1 MPLFCDVALAVPLD
15 MAFTYAIPPGMEPV
29 VGGRVLV
36 PFRQQRMSG
45 IVVELHD
52 RAPQGIDD
60 FRNDGKEERVRPQGL
75 QPDFLAMP
83 GSAANEVAERVEF
96 ETSAAKAA
104 IENNPLTAALKR
116 CATPNQIF
124 PAASKAAPVHKS
136 VPADPPISK
145 ASSNA
150 KAAWI
155 RSVIEAL
162 DVAPVLDEQLL
173 KLGRWIA
180 DYYLAPIGEVFR
192 TMLPLVAEFKRTI
205 TYRITDQGHMALHL
219 AGMSGSPARS
229 QRTPDEQLVEFRV
242 LDYLAEREGVR
253 EQSLRGAT
261 KVSKALLAGMVR
273 KKWIAREDVSAV
285 RDAVRT
291 IKVAVLLGAEAAS
304 EGKIAEASPPPD
316 GPEARPHTETQ
327 HPQNERSAGDSPAV
341 AGATSPRSSL
351 AKKLNNNQRALIDA
365 LAAAGG
371 RLPVETLRDLD
382 VPRTTLATLVRRGL
396 IEIVEE
402 PEDRTAP
409 KLKPRRSPFEFEFSP
424 AQKEAV
430 KQILE
435 SVGARKFTGMLLH
448 GVTGSGKTAVYLAVM
463 REVLEQGRSS
473 ILLVPEIGL
482 TPAMAADLIQVF
494 GDEVAILHSGLSD
507 DERAE
512 QWHRI
517 KRGEARVVVGTRS
530 AVFAPVSDLA
540 LVIVD
545 EEQDSSYKQEETP
558 RYHARD
564 VAVMRAKMAGAV
576 VVLGSATPSLE
587 SYYNAK
593 KHKYALLELPDR
605 VEQRPLPE
613 VEILDMRQEFQ
624 ETGQEQVIS
633 RKLAEEI
640 RERLEKKE
648 QVMVL
653 LNRRGY
659 SPVVLCRACG
669 ETLQCKN
676 CAVSM
681 THHKREHKMEC
692 HYCGHV
698 AQIPN
703 KCAKCGS
710 EYVYF
715 VGTGSEKLE
724 ELLHGMFPQARI
736 GRLDRDTVRGRE
748 DFERA
753 LNALNEGEL
762 DMLVGTQMIAKG
774 HDVHG
779 VTLVGVV
786 GADHALSLPDF
797 RAAERTFQLLTQVAG
812 RAGRGNSPGKVV
824 LQTYFP
830 DHYAVQFAARH
841 DFAGFYDKELQF
853 RSWMHYPPYSAIA
866 NVVIRSEKLDEA
878 LAWSGELGRWF
889 EKTRHEGIRV
899 LGPAAAPILRLKRD
913 YRYHFILKSPSRE
926 KMNALLRAMLKEAA
940 AKKIPRTQ
948 VIVDVDA
955 VWLM

>member
-1 MPLFCDVALAVPLD
+1 MSLFSDVALPVPLD
-15 MAFTYAIPPGMEPV
+15 MVFTYAIPACLEPV

-52 RAPQGIDD
+52 RPPQVKTKI
-60 FRNDGKEERVRPQGL
+60 VL
-75 QPDFLAMP
+75 
-83 GSAANEVAERVEF
+83 
-96 ETSAAKAA
+96 
-104 IENNPLTAALKR
+104 
-116 CATPNQIF
+116 
-124 PAASKAAPVHKS
+124 
-136 VPADPPISK
+136 
-145 ASSNA
+145 
-150 KAAWI
+150 
-155 RSVIEAL
+155 EAL
-162 DVAPVLDEQLL
+162 DLSPVLDEQLL
-173 KLGRWIA
+173 KLGKWIA
-180 DYYLAPIGEVFR
+180 DYYLAPLGEVFR
-192 TMLPLVAEFKRTI
+192 TMLPLSAEFKRAI
-205 TYRITDQGHMALHL
+205 TYRITDAGHMALHL

-229 QRTPDEQLVEFRV
+229 RRTPEEQLVEFRV
-242 LDYLAEREGVR
+242 LDYLAERESVR
-253 EQSLRGAT
+253 EESLCGAT
-261 KVSKALLAGMVR
+261 RVSKALLAGMVR
-273 KKWIAREDVSAV
+273 KKWIAREDVSAA
-285 RDAVRT
+285 REASRT
-291 IKVAVLLGAEAAS
+291 VKVAVLLGAEA
-304 EGKIAEASPPPD
+304 SPPLD
-316 GPEARPHTETQ
+316 GSET
-327 HPQNERSAGDSPAV
+327 RSHMGPV
-341 AGATSPRSSL
+341 H
-351 AKKLNNNQRALIDA
+351 KLNNNQRTLIDA
-365 LAAAGG
+365 LAASGG
-371 RLPVETLRDLD
+371 RVPVDALRGLE
-382 VPRTTLATLVRRGL
+382 VPRTTLSTLVRRGL
-396 IEIVEE
+396 VQLVDE
-402 PEDRTAP
+402 PQDFAVSRIT
-409 KLKPRRSPFEFEFSP
+409 LRRPTIQFELNP
-424 AQKEAV
+424 PQKEALRN
-430 KQILE
+430 IHG
-435 SVGARKFTGMLLH
+435 SVDTGKFSGMLLH
-448 GVTGSGKTAVYLAVM
+448 GVTGSGKTAVYLAAM
-463 REVLEQGRSS
+463 RQVLEQGKSS

-482 TPAMAADLIQVF
+482 TPAVAADLHQVF
-494 GDEVAILHSGLSD
+494 GDEVAILHSALTD
-507 DERAE
+507 AERAE

-540 LVIVD
+540 LIIVD

-593 KHKYALLELPDR
+593 KNKYALLELPDR

-613 VEILDMRQEFQ
+613 VEILDMRLEFQ

-633 RKLAEEI
+633 RRLAKEI
-640 RERLEKKE
+640 RERLQKKE

-669 ETLQCKN
+669 KTLQCKN

-681 THHKREHKMEC
+681 THHKRERKMEC

-698 AQIPN
+698 AHIPE
-703 KCAKCGS
+703 KCAHCGS

-736 GRLDRDTVRGRE
+736 GRLDRDTVKGRE

-774 HDVHG
+774 HDIHG

-786 GADHALSLPDF
+786 GADMALSLPDF

-812 RAGRGNSPGKVV
+812 RAGRGQSPGKVV

-853 RSWMHYPPYSAIA
+853 RAWMHYPPYNAIA
-866 NVVIRSEKLDEA
+866 NVLIRSEKLDEA
-878 LAWSGELGRWF
+878 LTWSGEFGRWF

-899 LGPAAAPILRLKRD
+899 LGPAAAPIVRLKRD

-926 KMNALLRAMLKEAA
+926 KMNALLRAMLAEAA
-940 AKKIPRTQ
+940 ARKIPRTQ

>member
-1 MPLFCDVALAVPLD
+1 MPLFCDVALPVPLD
-15 MAFTYAIPPGMEPV
+15 MAFTYSIPPGMEPV

-36 PFRQQRMSG
+36 PFRQQRTTG
-45 IVVELHD
+45 IVVDLHD
-52 RAPQGIDD
+52 RPPKSE
-60 FRNDGKEERVRPQGL
+60 GKDVKIK
-75 QPDFLAMP
+75 
-83 GSAANEVAERVEF
+83 N
-96 ETSAAKAA
+96 
-104 IENNPLTAALKR
+104 
-116 CATPNQIF
+116 
-124 PAASKAAPVHKS
+124 
-136 VPADPPISK
+136 
-145 ASSNA
+145 
-150 KAAWI
+150 
-155 RSVIEAL
+155 VIEAL
-162 DVAPVLDEQLL
+162 DLTPVLDEQLL

-180 DYYLAPIGEVFR
+180 DYYLAPIGEVLR
-192 TMLPLVAEFKRTI
+192 TMLPLSAEFKRVVVYSI
-205 TYRITDQGHMALHL
+205 TNTGHLALHL
-219 AGMSGSPARS
+219 AGASGSPARS
-229 QRTPDEQLVEFRV
+229 QRTPEQQLVEFRV
-242 LDYLAEREGVR
+242 LDYLAARDGVR
-253 EQSLRGAT
+253 ANENALRSAT
-261 KVSKALLAGMVR
+261 RVSRALLAGMVR
-273 KKWIAREDVSAV
+273 KKWIVREDVSAT
-285 RDAVRT
+285 RDATRMVR
-291 IKVAVLLGAEAAS
+291 VAVLVGVDAL
-304 EGKIAEASPPPD
+304 PD
-316 GPEARPHTETQ
+316 GPETRPHTKAQ
-327 HPQNERSAGDSPAV
+327 
-341 AGATSPRSSL
+341 
-351 AKKLNNNQRALIDA
+351 KLNANQRTLIDT

-371 RLPVETLRDLD
+371 RVLVETLQALD
-382 VPRTTLATLVRRGL
+382 VPRSTLGTLARRGL
-396 IEIVEE
+396 VELVEE
-402 PEDRTAP
+402 PQEFTAS
-409 KLKPRRSPFEFEFSP
+409 KLKPRRSPIEFEFSA
-424 AQKEAV
+424 AQQVALTKILEAV
-430 KQILE
+430 KG
-435 SVGARKFTGMLLH
+435 SKFSGLLLH

-463 REVLEQGRSS
+463 RKVLEEGRSS

-587 SYYNAK
+587 SYYNARK
-593 KHKYALLELPDR
+593 SKYALIELPDR
-605 VEQRPLPE
+605 VENRPLPE
-613 VEILDMRQEFQ
+613 VEILDMRLEFQ
-624 ETGQEQVIS
+624 ETGKDQVIS

-648 QVMVL
+648 QIMVL

-659 SPVVLCRACG
+659 SPVALCRACG
-669 ETLQCKN
+669 QALQCKN

-692 HYCGHV
+692 HYCGFI
-698 AQIPN
+698 APIPK
-703 KCAKCGS
+703 KCANCGS

-786 GADHALSLPDF
+786 GADAALGLPDF

-812 RAGRGNSPGKVV
+812 RAGRGESPGKVI
-824 LQTYFP
+824 LQTYYP

-866 NVVIRSEKLDEA
+866 NVIIRSEKLDEA

-899 LGPAAAPILRLKRD
+899 LGPAASPITRLKRD

-926 KMNALLRAMLKEAA
+926 KINALLRLMLAEATA
-940 AKKIPRTQ
+940 RKIPRTQ
-948 VIVDVDA
+948 ITVDVDA
-955 VWLM
+955 LWLM

>member
-15 MAFTYAIPPGMEPV
+15 MVFTYAIPPGMEPV

-36 PFRQQRMSG
+36 PFRQQRLSG

-52 RAPQGIDD
+52 RPPQ
-60 FRNDGKEERVRPQGL
+60 VL
-75 QPDFLAMP
+75 
-83 GSAANEVAERVEF
+83 
-96 ETSAAKAA
+96 TSQS
-104 IENNPLTAALKR
+104 TASQVK
-116 CATPNQIF
+116 I
-124 PAASKAAPVHKS
+124 KK
-136 VPADPPISK
+136 
-145 ASSNA
+145 
-150 KAAWI
+150 
-155 RSVIEAL
+155 VIEAL
-162 DVAPVLDEQLL
+162 DLSPVLDEHLL
-173 KLGRWIA
+173 KLGKWIA
-180 DYYLAPIGEVFR
+180 DYYLAPVGEVFR
-192 TMLPLVAEFKRTI
+192 TMLPLSAEFKRSI
-205 TYRITDQGHMALHL
+205 AYRITDEGRMALHL

-229 QRTPDEQLVEFRV
+229 KRTPDEQLVEFRV
-242 LDYLAEREGVR
+242 LDYLAERDGVR
-253 EQSLRGAT
+253 EGSLRGAT
-261 KVSKALLAGMVR
+261 RVAKALLGGMVR
-273 KKWIAREDVSAV
+273 KKWIAREDVSAA
-285 RDAVRT
+285 RDAARMV
-291 IKVAVLLGAEAAS
+291 KVAVLLGAE
-304 EGKIAEASPPPD
+304 ERAEASLD
-316 GPEARPHTETQ
+316 GRDARPHT
-327 HPQNERSAGDSPAV
+327 NPA
-341 AGATSPRSSL
+341 TPS
-351 AKKLNNNQRALIDA
+351 AKKLNENQRTLIET
-365 LAAAGG
+365 LAASGG
-371 RLPVETLRDLD
+371 RAPVEALRGVD
-382 VPRTTLATLVRRGL
+382 VPRTTLGTLVRRGL
-396 IEIVEE
+396 IELVDE
-402 PEDRTAP
+402 PQDFTVP
-409 KLKPRRSPFEFEFSP
+409 VSKLKPRQSPFEFEFSA
-424 AQKEAV
+424 AQKEALG
-430 KQILE
+430 KIGE
-435 SVGARKFTGMLLH
+435 SVASRKFAGLLLH
-448 GVTGSGKTAVYLAVM
+448 GITGSGKTAVYLACM
-463 REVLEQGRSS
+463 RQVLEQGRSS

-482 TPAMAADLIQVF
+482 TPAVAADLHQVF

-507 DERAE
+507 AERAE

-517 KRGEARVVVGTRS
+517 RRGEARVVAGTRS

-593 KHKYALLELPDR
+593 KNKYTLVELPDR
-605 VEQRPLPE
+605 VERRPLPE
-613 VEILDMRQEFQ
+613 VEIVDMRQEFQ

-659 SPVVLCRACG
+659 SPVVLCRTCG
-669 ETLQCKN
+669 KTLQCKN

-681 THHKREHKMEC
+681 THHKRERKMEC

-698 AQIPN
+698 EHIPD
-703 KCAKCGS
+703 KCAHCGS

-748 DFERA
+748 DFEHA
-753 LNALNEGEL
+753 LNALNEGAL

-774 HDVHG
+774 HDIHG

-786 GADHALSLPDF
+786 GADMALGFPDF

-812 RAGRGNSPGKVV
+812 RAGRGQSPGKVV
-824 LQTYFP
+824 LQTYFQE
-830 DHYAVQFAARH
+830 HYAVQFAARH
-841 DFAGFYDKELQF
+841 DFAGFYEKELQF
-853 RSWMHYPPYSAIA
+853 RAWMHYPPYSAIA
-866 NVVIRSEKLDEA
+866 NVLIRSEKLDNA
-878 LAWSGELGRWF
+878 LTWSGELGRWF

-899 LGPAAAPILRLKRD
+899 LGPAAAPITRLKRD

-926 KMNALLRAMLKEAA
+926 KMNALLRAMLAEAA
-940 AKKIPRTQ
+940 ARKIPRTQ